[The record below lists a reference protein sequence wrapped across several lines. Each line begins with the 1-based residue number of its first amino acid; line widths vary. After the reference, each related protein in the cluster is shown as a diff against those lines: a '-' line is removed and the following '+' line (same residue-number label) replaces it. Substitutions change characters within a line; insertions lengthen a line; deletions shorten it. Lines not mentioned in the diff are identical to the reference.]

1 MDYVNMREFPSSRS
15 RCHSQIAFPTGS
27 NRILNDHHRLTNINF
42 FSFKIHCYSNTLYI
56 MSVLH
61 ECYDKNF
68 TMITTSDS
76 NQSSSLSSIS

>member
-27 NRILNDHHRLTNINF
+27 VF
-42 FSFKIHCYSNTLYI
+42 PY
-56 MSVLH
+56 
-61 ECYDKNF
+61 KNF

-76 NQSSSLSSIS
+76 NQ